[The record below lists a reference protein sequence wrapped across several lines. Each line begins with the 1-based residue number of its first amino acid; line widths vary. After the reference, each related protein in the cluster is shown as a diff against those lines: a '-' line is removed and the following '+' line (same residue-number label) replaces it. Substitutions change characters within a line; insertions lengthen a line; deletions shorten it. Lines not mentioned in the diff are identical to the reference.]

1 MCQLTRQEFIDG
13 TCFVYIDIKQAEP
26 RTIFSA
32 IHSDLVKA
40 DDIYLQLA
48 HGNKTQREKIKK
60 TFLACLYSGNLSK
73 AIPLEYNDDL
83 IKLTAFEQE
92 LQEHAESTG
101 FLKTRLGEVIPTTKE
116 KALNAYAQSLTAV
129 LLAAFFENVVSH
141 GRELGIDIAP
151 VFFQHDAIV
160 YQMPIK
166 WLLHVDLL
174 IRKYFR
180 AACKKYFDIDYPYK
194 LKLYINNWL
203 EEVEYKF
210 TLNKLALSL
219 VFHNNE
225 ADYCLQNLA
234 QNYTFNIIKKEIQ
247 GNDIRYSIKLTE
259 CLPNIDWWFLPFEET
274 VEEHL
279 NSIVFR

>member
-1 MCQLTRQEFIDG
+1 MSGIARQRFEDG
-13 TCFVYIDIKQAEP
+13 YCFVYIDVKQAEP
-26 RTIFSA
+26 RTILSA
-32 IHSDLVKA
+32 VHSDLVNEE
-40 DDIYLQLA
+40 DIYLKLA
-48 HGNKTQREKIKK
+48 NNDIVSREKIKK
-60 TFLACLYSGNLSK
+60 NFLASLYSG
-73 AIPLEYNDDL
+73 
-83 IKLTAFEQE
+83 KLTNAFPPEYSEDLNKILAFEKD
-92 LQEHAESTG
+92 LADYAERTG

-116 KALNAYAQSLTAV
+116 KALNSYAQGLTAV
-129 LLAAFFENVVSH
+129 LLAAFFQNVVNK
-141 GRELGIDIAP
+141 GRSLGFDIAP

-234 QNYTFNIIKKEIQ
+234 QNYTFNIIKKEDQ
-247 GNDIRYSIKLTE
+247 GNDIRYSINLTE
-259 CLPNIDWWFLPFEET
+259 CLPNIDWWFYKFEDKVEDHLKAET
-274 VEEHL
+274 WK
-279 NSIVFR
+279 